1 MNDIIH
7 VFEALGAAIIVIAT
21 SLCIWFGNRLNGI
34 DLILKN
40 CVYRDDLNEKL
51 NDVITPLKEDLK
63 EIKTLLKEIILK
75 GK

>member
-21 SLCIWFGNRLNGI
+21 SLFIWFGNRLNGI
-34 DLILKN
+34 DLILKE